1 MSDARGSAKSFSEI
15 VSLGSGLPSQ
25 LRAADQLPA
34 LLGLVGLR
42 RLAFSMRQ
50 RGAGLNRCSLS
61 EGDLCTL
68 TVDSLTPQIRKGIG
82 QLFWFGLCVSARFCL
97 LLVAFLEGAELVQR
111 LGGRVDEVRRLI
123 SGVQKVPSWAMKRSL
138 Y

>member
-1 MSDARGSAKSFSEI
+1 M
-15 VSLGSGLPSQ
+15 LP
-25 LRAADQLPA
+25 
-34 LLGLVGLR
+34 
-42 RLAFSMRQ
+42 
-50 RGAGLNRCSLS
+50 S

-82 QLFWFGLCVSARFCL
+82 QLFWFGLCVS
-97 LLVAFLEGAELVQR
+97 LVALLEGAELVQR